1 MADPLFAAM
10 FSTPAMSA
18 AVSGRAWVRAM
29 LEVEAALASAE
40 AACGV
45 IPQSAAEAI
54 IAGCRSAEVEP
65 GDLAPAVLAAGNPAG
80 PLLEA
85 LRARLPPEAA
95 DYLHW
100 GATSQD
106 VVDSAMMLV
115 AREALKLLLADLEL
129 AAGAAARLAD
139 EHRGTIMAGRTLL
152 QQAVPITFGLK
163 AAGWLGVLVNT
174 YSALVAERADLP
186 VQLGGAAGTLAALGG
201 DGPAVVSQLAR
212 ELGLREPVLPWH
224 TSRRP
229 VAELAAQLGLACSA
243 AGKIALDVTLLSQT
257 EVGEVREAAGGSSSA
272 MPHKRNPTQA
282 VAIGAC
288 LRQAQALAPL
298 LVVPAPA
305 EQERAAG
312 AWQAEW
318 TALSSLLEVTGAAL
332 AHTVTM
338 LDRLIVERDRMRANL
353 GAADGG
359 LLMSESL
366 LMALARVC
374 GLVEARRLVDETV
387 ARALSERRSLT
398 DAAIQNARIV
408 GLLGRERVL
417 SALEPNQ
424 YLGANDILI
433 DRALDHYRASVPQAD
448 Q

>member
-1 MADPLFAAM
+1 
-10 FSTPAMSA
+10 
-18 AVSGRAWVRAM
+18 
-29 LEVEAALASAE
+29 
-40 AACGV
+40 
-45 IPQSAAEAI
+45 
-54 IAGCRSAEVEP
+54 
-65 GDLAPAVLAAGNPAG
+65 
-80 PLLEA
+80 
-85 LRARLPPEAA
+85 LPPEAA